1 MDPSPAQLTP
11 LAAEHGIVLLLQFG
25 SSVTG
30 TVHARS
36 DIDLAVLLTHAPT
49 TLDAHAALL
58 ADLQELFPER
68 DVDLALINRA
78 DPLFLKKILARC
90 RLLYGSTQTLQ
101 RLAIYAFKRYQ
112 DHRRYL
118 AMERDYVRRA
128 LHDTSSR

>member
-1 MDPSPAQLTP
+1 MDPSPAQLTS
-11 LAAEHGIVLLLQFG
+11 LAAAHGIVLLVQFG

-49 TLDAHAALL
+49 TIDAHAALL
-58 ADLQELFPER
+58 ADLQALFPER

-78 DPLFLKKILARC
+78 DPLFLKKILEGC
-90 RLLYGSTQTLQ
+90 RLLYGSTRTLQ

-128 LHDTSSR
+128 LHDASPR